1 MEQRQGGRMQK
12 LGRILQRVGI
22 DAAALCSAHPPSPHT
37 SPLYYRDILQDSAP
51 CTPSRTRLLL
61 LRLGGM
67 GWTSE
72 ARPVGL
78 PKAYFD
84 DEDDSGGS
92 GFSPLSLWR
101 SLSGDMELMRSGEE
115 ERLPSSR
122 LRTRSCGVRWRKV
135 GVR

>member
-1 MEQRQGGRMQK
+1 MQRLYAQPN
-12 LGRILQRVGI
+12 
-22 DAAALCSAHPPSPHT
+22 PPPPTQDHCT
-37 SPLYYRDILQDSAP
+37 KGMYYRIQHPAP
-51 CTPSRTRLLL
+51 PYTRTRLLL

-67 GWTSE
+67 GWTSD

-122 LRTRSCGVRWRKV
+122 LRTRSCGVRWRKG